1 MIISLNAICPQN
13 ENCREILEHHRKEAA
28 ITQVNQEMLQ
38 FKI

>member
-13 ENCREILEHHRKEAA
+13 ENCKEILEHRTEAA